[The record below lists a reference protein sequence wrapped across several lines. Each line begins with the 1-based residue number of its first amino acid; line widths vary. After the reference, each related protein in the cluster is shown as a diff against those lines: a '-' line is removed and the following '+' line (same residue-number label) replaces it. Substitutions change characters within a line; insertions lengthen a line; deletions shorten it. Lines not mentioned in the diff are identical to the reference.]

1 LKILHVTA
9 SYKPAYIYGGPIY
22 SVAALCEELCSG
34 ETEDGRQKTEDE
46 SRRLE
51 DGGSRSEDRGRKLE
65 DGGQKTEDGRQK
77 TEDGGQK
84 TEDGRQKT
92 EDRKRATEGKE
103 QKVEDEGRKIEK
115 GNSKSAVG
123 VTVYTTLANGN
134 EELPYQ
140 NGETK
145 TVEGVKVKYFKRITK
160 DHSHF
165 SPSLLS
171 HLWQNVRQFDVIHIH
186 SWWNLVSM
194 GGVLICLLKG
204 IKPIVS
210 PRGMLGNYTFNK
222 TKLIFH
228 KLIGQ
233 HLLKKCIFHAT
244 TKMEA
249 EEIAVQVFGDKMYII
264 DLMWEGE
271 KKQDTRCKIQDTRDE
286 RTKIESGKYKDSR
299 GKKKEVRR
307 KKKEERGKKQEE
319 REKIFVIHN
328 IVKLPN
334 MLPIKTRAF
343 DGTLKLIFLS
353 RIHHKKGI
361 ELLLDTLSSIN
372 FPFQLSI
379 VGEGEIECVGSLKQK
394 AKNLKIDQYINW
406 LGAVYGEEKYQLL
419 ADHDAFILPSYNENF
434 ANVVIEAIAVNTP
447 VLLSEHVGLKDYV
460 AENNF
465 GLVFKLDEIKL
476 ILEKIQSLLLAN
488 QSAFYFKK
496 QMISDNLTL
505 KYLEMYQSQLKH

>member
-1 LKILHVTA
+1 VEAEGERQKAEGGSKKLKI
-9 SYKPAYIYGGPIY
+9 
-22 SVAALCEELCSG
+22 
-34 ETEDGRQKTEDE
+34 E
-46 SRRLE
+46 SRKSKV
-51 DGGSRSEDRGRKLE
+51 GSPQAEVD
-65 DGGQKTEDGRQK
+65 
-77 TEDGGQK
+77 
-84 TEDGRQKT
+84 
-92 EDRKRATEGKE
+92 
-103 QKVEDEGRKIEK
+103 I
-115 GNSKSAVG
+115 
-123 VTVYTTLANGN
+123 TVYTTLANGK

-140 NGETK
+140 NGDTK
-145 TVEGVKVKYFKRITK
+145 TVDGVKVKYFKRITK

-171 HLWQNVRQFDVIHIH
+171 HLWKNVRQFDVIHIH
-186 SWWNLVSM
+186 SWWNLVGM
-194 GGVLICLLKG
+194 GGVLICLLRG
-204 IKPIVS
+204 IRPIVS
-210 PRGMLGNYTFNK
+210 PRGMLGDYTFNK

-228 KLIGQ
+228 NMIGQ
-233 HLLKKCIFHAT
+233 HLLRKCIFHAT

-249 EEIAVQVFGDKMYII
+249 EEIAVQVFGDIVNII
-264 DLMWEGE
+264 DLMGEGE

-286 RTKIESGKYKDSR
+286 RTKLESAKYKDSR
-299 GKKKEVRR
+299 GKKKE
-307 KKKEERGKKQEE
+307 ET
-319 REKIFVIHN
+319 EKIFVIHN
-328 IVKLPN
+328 IVKLPES
-334 MLPIKTRAF
+334 LPIKTRNF

-361 ELLLDTLSSIN
+361 ELLLNTLSSIN

-379 VGEGEIECVGSLKQK
+379 VGEGEIEYVESLKQK

-406 LGAVYGEEKYQLL
+406 IGAVYGEEKYRLL

-496 QMISDNLTL
+496 QMISDDLTL

>member
-1 LKILHVTA
+1 VEAEGERQKAEGGSKKLKI
-9 SYKPAYIYGGPIY
+9 
-22 SVAALCEELCSG
+22 
-34 ETEDGRQKTEDE
+34 E
-46 SRRLE
+46 SRKSKV
-51 DGGSRSEDRGRKLE
+51 GSPQAEVD
-65 DGGQKTEDGRQK
+65 
-77 TEDGGQK
+77 
-84 TEDGRQKT
+84 
-92 EDRKRATEGKE
+92 
-103 QKVEDEGRKIEK
+103 I
-115 GNSKSAVG
+115 
-123 VTVYTTLANGN
+123 TVYTTLANGK

-140 NGETK
+140 NGDTK
-145 TVEGVKVKYFKRITK
+145 TVDGVKVKYFKRITK

-171 HLWQNVRQFDVIHIH
+171 HLWKNVRQFDVIHIH
-186 SWWNLVSM
+186 SWWNLVGM
-194 GGVLICLLKG
+194 GGILICLLRG
-204 IKPIVS
+204 IRPIVS
-210 PRGMLGNYTFNK
+210 PRGMLGDYTFNK

-228 KLIGQ
+228 NMIGQ
-233 HLLKKCIFHAT
+233 HLLRKCIFHAT

-249 EEIAVQVFGDKMYII
+249 EEIAVQVFDGKVKIV
-264 DLMWEGE
+264 DLMEGDEKQQESRIKNQE
-271 KKQDTRCKIQDTRDE
+271 KKAQ
-286 RTKIESGKYKDSR
+286 
-299 GKKKEVRR
+299 
-307 KKKEERGKKQEE
+307 
-319 REKIFVIHN
+319 IFVIHN
-328 IVKLPN
+328 IVKLPAQ
-334 MLPIKTRAF
+334 LPKKTRIF

-379 VGEGEIECVGSLKQK
+379 VGEGEIEYVGSLKQK

-406 LGAVYGEEKYQLL
+406 IGAVYGEEKYRLL

-496 QMISDNLTL
+496 QMISDDLTL